1 MAEETQTDI
10 VSDVPPPLIPGG
22 ANNSL
27 SPSVR
32 LRPRKV
38 VEVGEGV
45 TPPPKTEYTP
55 EGYVGQ
61 LLVNS
66 QGVLA
71 RTQYSEDEAYS
82 EIAKFGT
89 PTERGIFL
97 NRLAAVGLYGN
108 SKPGSGF
115 SNKDLSAMR
124 EALRYANA
132 EGVTVDVAV
141 NLMGADPNVKAKIA
155 GSARVRTTPKQDL
168 RAVFKQATGSVL
180 GRQLSDA
187 EVEKFVKAYN
197 AMEVGEAMGGAAA
210 PSVQTAAL
218 QAAEA
223 AAPDEAAAMG
233 ALQLAQ
239 LMDQSIKGLG

>member
-1 MAEETQTDI
+1 MAEETQTGT
-10 VSDVPPPLIPGG
+10 VGDVPPPLTSSGSS
-22 ANNSL
+22 NSL
-27 SPSVR
+27 TPSVR

-38 VEVGEGV
+38 TSVAEGV
-45 TPPPKTEYTP
+45 VAPTETEYTP
-55 EGYVGQ
+55 QGYVGQ
-61 LLVNS
+61 GLVNS

-71 RTQYSEDEAYS
+71 RTQYGEDEAYS

-97 NRLAAVGLYGN
+97 NRLATVGLYGN

-141 NLMGADPNVKAKIA
+141 NLMAADPNVKTKIA

-168 RAVFKQATGSVL
+168 RAVFKQAAGSVL

-187 EVEKFVKAYN
+187 EVEKFVRSYN
-197 AMEVGEAMGGAAA
+197 QAEVVEAMGGAAA

-218 QAAEA
+218 QAVEA
-223 AAPDEAAAMG
+223 ASPDEAAAMG
-233 ALQLAQ
+233 ALQLANI
-239 LMDQSIKGLG
+239 MDKKIKALG